1 MSNAHELRQ
10 NKIQKVVIYKWMAV
24 KDVSHDIW
32 SFTFSGRGWCIVGP
46 PKRLTSDLRWSILSP
61 PPPLPTNP
69 HSPLTQL
76 EENLSWTKKQR
87 WVRPSYQEMKYQG
100 MKKKHFGGSIA
111 SILPHVVIISPRVK
125 LSIPPHVEIIPKIS
139 QGNSASHQKWR

>member
-1 MSNAHELRQ
+1 
-10 NKIQKVVIYKWMAV
+10 MAV

-32 SFTFSGRGWCIVGP
+32 SFTVSGRGWCIVSWST
-46 PKRLTSDLRWSILSP
+46 KAFDFMFEMINFITSS
-61 PPPLPTNP
+61 PTNP

-125 LSIPPHVEIIPKIS
+125 LCIPPHVEIIPKIS